1 MSEPRRILVPLENP
15 NDEFATL
22 LRWHCC
28 LGERVE
34 KGAVL
39 AELENAKATF
49 ELAAEEAGH
58 VYFCAQEGTRLRVG
72 DLLAVLSPTV
82 IEDARQF
89 WAEAAAPTLPAA
101 PSGPVHITAK
111 ARKRMKELGL
121 AENNFAGL
129 AEVRLA
135 DVEAVAARRLQT

>member
-1 MSEPRRILVPLENP
+1 MLVPLENP

-22 LRWHCC
+22 IRWHCR

-34 KGAVL
+34 KGVVL

-49 ELAAEEAGH
+49 EIVAEEAGH
-58 VYFCAQEGTRLRVG
+58 VYFRAQEGTRLKVG

-82 IEDARQF
+82 IEDTQQF
-89 WAEAAAPTLPAA
+89 WTEAPAPTAPAA
-101 PSGPVHITAK
+101 LSGPVHISAK

-121 AENNFAGL
+121 AESAFAGL
-129 AEVRLA
+129 AAVRLE
-135 DVEAVAARRLQT
+135 DVEAVAARRRENFSPAGE